1 MGDTLGGLGRF
12 ILHGSMSYAT
22 SFRLFLAEE
31 LYPNS
36 GKIIRPFHDK
46 EILFMFNTLVHSPRY
61 SVL

>member
-1 MGDTLGGLGRF
+1 
-12 ILHGSMSYAT
+12 MSYAT

-31 LYPNS
+31 LYPTS